1 MIISMNP
8 ATGSLEDRAVVTRN
22 DAVSVMLNNSP
33 NLTRAPLHVDAMEK
47 DRNPDQLRNV
57 NWSLLL
63 CFVSISSKM

>member
-8 ATGSLEDRAVVTRN
+8 ATGSREDRTVVTRN

-47 DRNPDQLRNV
+47 DRHPDQLRNV